1 VHPSFSLTGQG
12 AIVSGAGSSKGI
24 GFATAKLL
32 SELGAQVLIT
42 GLSERI
48 FERQDELNSLGFQ
61 SAAVA
66 ADLTTE
72 EGVEAVLVA
81 SKNLTYPPCIL
92 VNNAGMT
99 SVSSQASELGETNG
113 ILDTS
118 ITGFRRAL
126 ERNLISSFGL
136 TKALL
141 PDLRKNAPSR
151 IIFVSSVTGPLMAM
165 KREVSYAAAKAALVG
180 LTKSLAL
187 DFASEHITVNSV
199 APGWIE
205 TDSQTTSE
213 RLDGKATPLKRS
225 GKPEEI
231 ASAIAWLSSPSASY
245 ITGQTVVV
253 DGGNSI
259 QEERHG
265 G

>member
-1 VHPSFSLTGQG
+1 MHPSFSLTGQS
-12 AIVSGAGSSKGI
+12 AIVSGAGSSNGI
-24 GFATAKLL
+24 GFATAKLF
-32 SELGAQVLIT
+32 SELGAQVLLA
-42 GLSERI
+42 GMSDRI
-48 FERQDELNSLGFQ
+48 FERRDELNSQGFR
-61 SAAVA
+61 SEAVA

-72 EGVEAVLVA
+72 EGLEAVLAA
-81 SKNLTYPPCIL
+81 SRNLTHSLRIL

-99 SVSSQASELGETNG
+99 SVSSSASELGEASG

-118 ITGFRRAL
+118 ITGFRRAI
-126 ERNLISSFGL
+126 ERNLTSSFGL

-141 PDLRKNAPSR
+141 PELRKNAPSR
-151 IIFVSSVTGPLMAM
+151 IVFVSSVTGPLMAM
-165 KREVSYAAAKAALVG
+165 KEEVSYAAAKAALTG

-187 DFASEHITVNSV
+187 DFASEQITVNSV

-213 RLDGKATPLKRS
+213 RLNGQATPLKRS

-231 ASAIAWLSSPSASY
+231 ASTIAWLASPSASY

-259 QEERHG
+259 QEERHVE
-265 G
+265 

>member
-1 VHPSFSLTGQG
+1 MHSSFSLAGQG
-12 AIVSGAGSSKGI
+12 AIVSGAGSSNGI
-24 GFATAKLL
+24 GFATAKLF
-32 SELGAQVLIT
+32 SELGAQVLLT
-42 GLSERI
+42 GLSRRI
-48 FERQDELNSLGFQ
+48 FERRDELNSRGFR
-61 SAAVA
+61 SEAVA

-72 EGVEAVLVA
+72 EGVEAVLAA
-81 SKNLTYPPCIL
+81 SRNLTHPLRIL

-99 SVSSQASELGETNG
+99 SVSSSASELGEASG
-113 ILDTS
+113 ILGTS
-118 ITGFRRAL
+118 ITGFRRAI
-126 ERNLISSFGL
+126 ERNLTSSFGL

-141 PDLRKNAPSR
+141 PELRKNAPSR
-151 IIFVSSVTGPLMAM
+151 IVFVSSVTGPLMAM
-165 KREVSYAAAKAALVG
+165 KGEVSYAAAKAALLG

-187 DFASEHITVNSV
+187 DFASEQITVNSV

-213 RLDGKATPLKRS
+213 RLNGQATPLKRS

-265 G
+265 D

>member
-1 VHPSFSLTGQG
+1 MHPSFSLTGQS
-12 AIVSGAGSSKGI
+12 AIVSGAGSSNGI
-24 GFATAKLL
+24 GFATAKLF
-32 SELGAQVLIT
+32 SELGAQVLLA
-42 GLSERI
+42 GMSDRI
-48 FERQDELNSLGFQ
+48 FERRDELNSQGFR
-61 SAAVA
+61 SEAVA

-72 EGVEAVLVA
+72 EGLEAVLAA
-81 SKNLTYPPCIL
+81 SRNLTHSLRIL

-99 SVSSQASELGETNG
+99 SVSSSASELGEASG

-118 ITGFRRAL
+118 ITGFRRAI
-126 ERNLISSFGL
+126 ERNLTSSFGL

-141 PDLRKNAPSR
+141 PELRKNAPSR
-151 IIFVSSVTGPLMAM
+151 IVFVSSVTGPLMAM
-165 KREVSYAAAKAALVG
+165 KEEVSYAAAKAALTG

-187 DFASEHITVNSV
+187 DFASEQITVNSV

-213 RLDGKATPLKRS
+213 RLNGQATPLKRS

-231 ASAIAWLSSPSASY
+231 ASTIAWLASPSASY

-259 QEERHG
+259 QEERHME
-265 G
+265 

>member
-1 VHPSFSLTGQG
+1 VHPSFSLAGQG
-12 AIVSGAGSSKGI
+12 AIVSGAGSPNGI

-42 GLSERI
+42 GLSNRI
-48 FERQDELNSLGFQ
+48 FERRDELNSRGFH
-61 SAAVA
+61 SDAVA
-66 ADLTTE
+66 ADLTSD
-72 EGVEAVLVA
+72 EGVEAVAVA
-81 SKNLTYPPCIL
+81 SRNLSNPIRIL

-99 SVSSQASELGETNG
+99 SVSSSASELGETNG
-113 ILDTS
+113 MLDTS
-118 ITGFRRAL
+118 LAGFRRAL

-141 PDLRKNAPSR
+141 PVLRTNAPSR
-151 IIFVSSVTGPLMAM
+151 IVFVSSVTGPLMAM
-165 KREVSYAAAKAALVG
+165 KGEVSYAAAKAALTG

-187 DFASEHITVNSV
+187 DFASEQITVNSV

-213 RLDGKATPLKRS
+213 RLNGQATPLKRS

-245 ITGQTVVV
+245 ITGQTVIV

-259 QEERHG
+259 QEERHRG
-265 G
+265 